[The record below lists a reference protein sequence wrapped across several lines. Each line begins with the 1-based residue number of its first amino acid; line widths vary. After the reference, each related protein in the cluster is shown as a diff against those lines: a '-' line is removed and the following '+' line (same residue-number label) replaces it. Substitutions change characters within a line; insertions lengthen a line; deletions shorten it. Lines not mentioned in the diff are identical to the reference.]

1 MYLMLPRL
9 SVLHITLT
17 LLQTEAYTDY
27 SNEAEN
33 IHRVSGLE
41 TNEIRQVT
49 EGICLKEQVRAEK
62 GG

>member
-1 MYLMLPRL
+1 M
-9 SVLHITLT
+9 LHITLT

-49 EGICLKEQVRAEK
+49 EGICLKEQGRAEK